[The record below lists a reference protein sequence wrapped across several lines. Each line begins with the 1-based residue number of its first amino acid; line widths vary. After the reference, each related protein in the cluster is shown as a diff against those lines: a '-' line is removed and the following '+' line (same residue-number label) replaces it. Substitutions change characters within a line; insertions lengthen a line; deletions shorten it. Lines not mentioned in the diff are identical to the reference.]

1 MGLRSLH
8 NLSTLIMLYVITRR
22 VLQALQD
29 VPFIGLIAVWRD
41 FHVRGTT
48 FTAYMSVCFVNTGA
62 ISLLLAV
69 LRRLIFIARP
79 LKRLVLAGKVAQKIG
94 FDENKPFSI
103 AEAKRQAVIKRLFP
117 VRGKII
123 PVLMVSVRGT
133 RLTGFP
139 FKLSSVG
146 FPLLSFAV
154 LVGKVAIFGLFP

>member
-1 MGLRSLH
+1 
-8 NLSTLIMLYVITRR
+8 
-22 VLQALQD
+22 
-29 VPFIGLIAVWRD
+29 
-41 FHVRGTT
+41 
-48 FTAYMSVCFVNTGA
+48 MSVCFVNTGA